1 MSRAGK
7 EVLLKS
13 VDQALPNY
21 VMSIVLL
28 LRGVCYDIERMFNAF
43 WWGSKL
49 TKGNGLNWM
58 SWDRLCVPKAFGG
71 MGFRRLHEFNLALL
85 CKQGWKLML
94 EPTSLLTQML
104 KAWYFPHSTFLQAS
118 LGNNPS
124 YTRRSIWAIIDILC
138 RHSWLS
144 VGDGA
149 SILVT
154 KDPWLPV
161 DGLGMV
167 TTKLRDAYKEVR
179 VKELFQLGTQQ

>member
-1 MSRAGK
+1 MT
-7 EVLLKS
+7 
-13 VDQALPNY
+13 
-21 VMSIVLL
+21 IVLL
-28 LRGVCYDIERMFNAF
+28 PRWVCFDIERMFNAF

-58 SWDRLCVPKAFGG
+58 RWDRLCVPKAFGG
-71 MGFRRLHEFNLALL
+71 MGFRRLHEFNLTLL

-104 KAWYFPHSTFLQAS
+104 KARYFSHSTFLQAS

-124 YTRRSIWAIIDILC
+124 YTWRSIWVTLDILR
-138 RHSWLS
+138 RHNRLS

-167 TTKLRDAYKEVR
+167 TTKLGDTYNK
-179 VKELFQLGTQQ
+179 LGLKVVSTRNSTMG